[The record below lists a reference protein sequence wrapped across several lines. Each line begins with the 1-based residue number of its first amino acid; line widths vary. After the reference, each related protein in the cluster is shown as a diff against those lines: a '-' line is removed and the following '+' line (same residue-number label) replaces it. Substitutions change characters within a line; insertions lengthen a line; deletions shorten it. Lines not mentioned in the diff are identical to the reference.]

1 MKGRGWCDGF
11 TDVILGRRYVQ
22 TTMEGAWLS
31 WERVSMT
38 VTVTSLSSEAR
49 YVATGP
55 VPPSS

>member
-1 MKGRGWCDGF
+1 MRVRGWCDGF

-38 VTVTSLSSEAR
+38 MTVTFRSSEPPPGSEAR
-49 YVATGP
+49 
-55 VPPSS
+55 

>member
-1 MKGRGWCDGF
+1 MRGWCDGF

-38 VTVTSLSSEAR
+38 VTVTSLSSE
-49 YVATGP
+49 
-55 VPPSS
+55 PPSPPGSEAR